1 MPGEV
6 VDEDPVEPE
15 VLPDVPDSLGEVLE
29 EPGEVMLPELGEVLD
44 EPEESLGAVLEE
56 PAAPEEPEVP

>member
-6 VDEDPVEPE
+6 VDDDPVEPE
-15 VLPDVPDSLGEVLE
+15 LLPDSLGEVLE

-56 PAAPEEPEVP
+56 APEEPELP